1 LFKGWNGYFFVILS
15 VALVVLLGRT
25 MTLKTVDE
33 KIEASSASLMGSFQ
47 ATTVK
52 LANSDEVSA
61 KIGEL
66 EAEVKKLSTEL
77 EATTEQKPLAVG
89 VGTAKA
95 TGFSLAGYNSFDQA
109 VYSSLSDTGIN
120 WQASYVEPG
129 QQQVF
134 AQPAQ
139 SEATASDSADTSVT
153 ATATSTVSTVEAA
166 AIVGD
171 SEKGKKV
178 FKKCKSCHTAEKDGK
193 HKSGPNLWNIV
204 GADIASKEGFTKY
217 SKAMLAQE
225 GNWSEENLD
234 QFLTKPKAFIKKTKM
249 TFSGLKKEADRANLI
264 AFLKQL
270 TD

>member
-1 LFKGWNGYFFVILS
+1 MFKGWNGYFFVILS

-25 MTLKTVDE
+25 ITLKTVDE
-33 KIEASSASLMGSFQ
+33 KIEASSVSLMGSFQ

-52 LANSDEVSA
+52 LANSDEVAA
-61 KIGEL
+61 KIGGL
-66 EAEVKKLSTEL
+66 EAEVKKLSAEL
-77 EATTEQKPLAVG
+77 EAATEQTSLAVG
-89 VGTAKA
+89 ADAAKA

-109 VYSSLSDTGIN
+109 AYSNLSDTGIN

-139 SEATASDSADTSVT
+139 SDATASDSVGASVD
-153 ATATSTVSTVEAA
+153 ATSTQSTVEVTP
-166 AIVGD
+166 IVGD
-171 SEKGKKV
+171 AEKGKKL

-217 SKAMLAQE
+217 SKALQALD
-225 GNWSEENLD
+225 GSWSEENLD
-234 QFLTKPKAFIKKTKM
+234 QFITKPKAFVKKTKM
-249 TFSGLKKEADRANLI
+249 TFAGLKKEADRANLI
-264 AFLKQL
+264 AFLNQL
-270 TD
+270 SD